1 MSSNLRVA
9 KELKKELVRR
19 RVKFIHLTSADAIPA
34 YITVVISTRREYSS
48 ASSTQVLIREDFPS
62 TVSLVDQAYELSLG
76 RDRCKVATVS
86 IDPGKRIGVAFLCDD
101 LLIRTEVFHIKQDV
115 VQEAQLFFE
124 SHQSQDNRVI
134 IGAGASE
141 HRDELLQR
149 LRGISVP
156 NLEIYLV
163 NENSSRRNVYI
174 SGDLS
179 DDECSALSISS
190 RRGHRV

>member
-1 MSSNLRVA
+1 MSSNLRVG

-34 YITVVISTRREYSS
+34 YITVVISTREEYSCT
-48 ASSTQVLIREDFPS
+48 SSTQVLIRENFPS
-62 TVSLVDQAYELSLG
+62 TVSLVDRAYELSLG
-76 RDRCKVATVS
+76 KNHCKIATAS

-101 LLIRTEVFHIKQDV
+101 LLTRTEVFHMKQDV
-115 VQEAQLFFE
+115 AEEVELFFK

-134 IGAGASE
+134 MGAGAPE
-141 HRDELLQR
+141 HRDELLQH

-156 NLEIYLV
+156 NLEVHLV
-163 NENSSRRNVYI
+163 SENSSRGSIYI
-174 SGDLS
+174 SANLS